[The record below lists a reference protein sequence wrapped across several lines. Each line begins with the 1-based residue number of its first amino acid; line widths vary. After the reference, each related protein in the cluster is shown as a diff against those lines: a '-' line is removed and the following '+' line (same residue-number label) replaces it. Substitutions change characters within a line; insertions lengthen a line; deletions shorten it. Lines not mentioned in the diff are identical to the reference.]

1 MDKADNVL
9 FLGDALN
16 ENKCGF
22 KGLKIYSLGFL
33 CHYIGNGALVVI
45 FWRTKPPL
53 KCFFAA
59 CSCVVDLFVMEIAIV
74 NRVIDN
80 VYFSA

>member
-45 FWRTKPPL
+45 F
-53 KCFFAA
+53 
-59 CSCVVDLFVMEIAIV
+59 
-74 NRVIDN
+74 
-80 VYFSA
+80 